1 MKKKNPLGLRVL
13 STAAVMSII
22 TSIAAPAFAGTYYIG
37 NDTGDLEITANA
49 DGSVTVKHGSE
60 TFTDQDDEIIIKGG
74 KGTDKASNKDASATD
89 APAVTTIGET
99 EVTPVEEEPKEDKL
113 VEAVQKETPAEEPA
127 AEEPKEPEA
136 EPEEETKEQPKEPEE
151 TAEEEQKEAAGD
163 EQPKETVEET
173 DTEEPADEA
182 AEETED
188 TEESEDEDAVPAAE
202 DETPV
207 EEDEVPKT
215 TEEAAAA
222 PTKREIAKAPVKPQ
236 PEAVTLEAAGEGTA
250 VQDEAE
256 TTEEET
262 PTKNVIK
269 VVNNAVDKVLKI
281 ILDNVHIDV
290 SGNQVYGRQGK
301 AAMEVKGSGD
311 VTLELNGENVL
322 KSDKNRAGLEKND
335 QDVNGQKVSG
345 TLTIQDEDQD
355 GGSLEAVGNGNAAGI
370 GSSAVSSSYSPES
383 RANSTSNISITGG
396 TIKAV
401 GGQGGGAGIGSGMNA
416 TWKTDVMADNI
427 RITGGNIT
435 AESLGNGGAG
445 IGSGR
450 GGNVGTITIGGN
462 AVVTAKGASR
472 IYGGAGIGA
481 GHCETDYNRN
491 IGGDVDTIT
500 IEGNATIQEAVGGVG
515 SAGIGAGSNGKIRL
529 ITIKDNA
536 SVVKAENNGSN
547 GGGGAGI
554 GGGSN
559 WSRDGA
565 GSATIDINTT
575 GTVNATGRGGGAGI
589 GGGGYGSNYKT
600 GGTGTVTISNGTVNA
615 VSEGGGAAIGGGG
628 GKDGGAGIVTISG
641 GTITADAKD
650 SSYQT
655 GAGIGGGYGNVGG
668 AGRVTITGGEITLAK
683 STGSAGIG
691 DGYSSSPS
699 AVVGENTS
707 GNGFVKI
714 TGGTI
719 GKFKEIAKCV
729 WKLVDGTG
737 AIGGRSSAGI
747 GGARVVSD
755 GKAEVTKGHV
765 TISGSPFIG
774 AVGGKNAFGTE
785 SAAAIGN
792 GAIGYNSDKSD
803 TMDVTGLDTTKVS
816 VTKPRGEDANE
827 TWIVPTHT
835 WDEGKVTKAPTC
847 TEKGEKTFTCTNCSA
862 TKTEEIPVDPNAHNY
877 TREEGEKEWDEIIP
891 ATCTTAGKKVKHCKN
906 ALNDKTHDLVETI
919 AIDKDAHNWGE
930 WTTTKKATCT
940 ADGEQERVCK
950 NDTTHKETKK
960 IDATGHQHTKIVG
973 KKDAT
978 ETEPGYTGDKVCD
991 KCGEIIEKGE
1001 VIPAKG
1007 HTWVKGEH
1015 HDANCMKGGY
1025 DDYTCSG
1032 CGATK
1037 EEPDGTTPN
1046 NDHDYSGEEWDEI
1059 TNATCTTDG
1068 KKVKHCKRP
1077 GADAT
1082 HDKTEVIPATGHEKT
1097 HIEGKKE
1104 PTCEEPGYT
1113 GDKVCDKCGDVVEK
1127 GEVIPVK
1134 GHTPTIVGR
1143 VEPTETEPG
1152 YTGDTV
1158 CADCGKLLAK
1168 GEVIPATGKKD
1179 AENAEA
1185 PELRVVAPGNT
1196 LRDLLF
1202 TVRQAGTERTYTCK
1216 KADATLTGTLETLQY
1231 LQANGAET
1239 IVFVTNGRVSRFAV
1253 ADLLALCNEGD
1264 VFYLCHTA
1272 DAEPTLLIIANDHT
1286 ELLNK

>member
-22 TSIAAPAFAGTYYIG
+22 TSIAAPAFAGTYYMD
-37 NDTGDLEITANA
+37 NGDLTVRMDEEGKVYVKSGNEEKLDE
-49 DGSVTVKHGSE
+49 DGEVT
-60 TFTDQDDEIIIKGG
+60 IKGG
-74 KGTDKASNKDASATD
+74 SGTNTWSNKSSTNAEKQKAEEPQEEPS
-89 APAVTTIGET
+89 IGESY
-99 EVTPVEEEPKEDKL
+99 PVEEKTE
-113 VEAVQKETPAEEPA
+113 EEPA
-127 AEEPKEPEA
+127 AEQP
-136 EPEEETKEQPKEPEE
+136 EPEEETKEQTEEPENPAEDEQPKPEAPAAEEKTPAEDAAEPEE
-151 TAEEEQKEAAGD
+151 TPD
-163 EQPKETVEET
+163 EDTEET
-173 DTEEPADEA
+173 D
-182 AEETED
+182 D
-188 TEESEDEDAVPAAE
+188 TEESEEEDAGPAAE
-202 DETPV
+202 EEDPV

-250 VQDEAE
+250 VQDEEE

-290 SGNQVYGRQGK
+290 SGNKVYNEGK

-322 KSDKNRAGLEKND
+322 KSDTNRAGLEKND
-335 QDVNGQKVSG
+335 QYVNGQKVSG

-370 GSSAVSSSYSPES
+370 GSSGGYT
-383 RANSTSNISITGG
+383 TSNISITGG
-396 TIKAV
+396 KITAK
-401 GGQGGGAGIGSGMNA
+401 GGFYGGAGIGSGENYNTTAA
-416 TWKTDVMADNI
+416 TADNI
-427 RITGGNIT
+427 HITGGKIN
-435 AESLGNGGAG
+435 AESTGNGGAG

-450 GGNVGTITIGGN
+450 AGNVGTITIGGN
-462 AVVTAKGASR
+462 AVVTAKGAPSV
-472 IYGGAGIGA
+472 YGGAGIGA
-481 GHCETDYNRN
+481 GMCETDFYRN

-500 IEGNATIQEAVGGVG
+500 IEGNATIQEAVGGVD
-515 SAGIGAGSNGKIRL
+515 SAGIGAGGNGKIRL

-554 GGGSN
+554 GGGGN

-589 GGGGYGSNYKT
+589 GGGGYGSSDKT

-650 SSYQT
+650 SYCQT
-655 GAGIGGGYGNVGG
+655 GAGIGGGAGNVVGG
-668 AGRVTITGGEITLAK
+668 AGRVTITDGEITLAK
-683 STGSAGIG
+683 SAGSAGIG
-691 DGYSSSPS
+691 DGYSVSPS
-699 AVVGENTS
+699 TVVGENTS

-719 GKFKEIAKCV
+719 GKFEEIAKCV
-729 WKLVDGTG
+729 WKLVEGTG

-747 GGARVVSD
+747 GGARVESD
-755 GKAEVTKGHV
+755 GKAEATKGHV

-774 AVGGKNAFGTE
+774 AVGGKYAFGTE

-792 GAIGYNSDKSD
+792 GVIGYESDKSD
-803 TMDVTGLDTTKVS
+803 TMDVTALDTTKVS

-835 WDEGKVTKAPTC
+835 WNEGEVTKAPTC
-847 TEKGEKTFTCTNCSA
+847 TEKGEKTFTCTNCNA
-862 TKTEEIPVDPNAHNY
+862 TKTEEIPVDPKAHNY

-906 ALNDKTHDLVETI
+906 APNDKTHDLVETI

-950 NDTTHKETKK
+950 NDPTHKETQK

-1127 GEVIPVK
+1127 GEVIPAK
-1134 GHTPTIVGR
+1134 GHTPTVVGR
-1143 VEPTETEPG
+1143 KDPTETEPG

-1158 CADCGKLLAK
+1158 CADCGKLLEK

-1185 PELRVVAPGNT
+1185 LELRVVVPGNT

-1202 TVRQAGTERTYTCK
+1202 TVRQADGERTYTCK

>member
-877 TREEGEKEWDEIIP
+877 TREQGEEEWDEIIP
-891 ATCTTAGKKVKHCKN
+891 TTCTTAGKKVKHCKN
-906 ALNDKTHDLVETI
+906 APNDKAHDLVETI

-930 WTTTKKATCT
+930 WTTTKNATCT
-940 ADGEQERVCK
+940 VDGEQERVCK
-950 NDTTHKETKK
+950 NDSTHKETRK
-960 IDATGHQHTKIVG
+960 IDATGH
-973 KKDAT
+973 A
-978 ETEPGYTGDKVCD
+978 
-991 KCGEIIEKGE
+991 
-1001 VIPAKG
+1001 
-1007 HTWVKGEH
+1007 WVN
-1015 HDANCMKGGY
+1015 D
-1025 DDYTCSG
+1025 
-1032 CGATK
+1032 GAHV
-1037 EEPDGTTPN
+1037 D
-1046 NDHDYSGEEWDEI
+1046 
-1059 TNATCTTDG
+1059 ATCTTDG
-1068 KKVKHCKRP
+1068 YQDQKCTNDGCGATQRVWDHPEDTEHKGDGTSHDYKDQEWIITPATCTKDGRKVKHCTRAP
-1077 GADAT
+1077 EDPT
-1082 HDKTEVIPATGHEKT
+1082 HDEVEVIPATGHEKT
-1097 HIEGKKE
+1097 HVEGKKE

-1113 GDKVCDKCGDVVEK
+1113 GDKVCDKCGEVVEK
-1127 GEVIPVK
+1127 GEVIPAK
-1134 GHTPTIVGR
+1134 GHTPTVVGKKD
-1143 VEPTETEPG
+1143 PTETEPG

-1158 CADCGKLLAK
+1158 CADCGKLLEK

-1179 AENAEA
+1179 DENAEA
-1185 PELRVVAPGNT
+1185 LELRVVVPGNT

-1202 TVRQAGTERTYTCK
+1202 TVRQADGERTYTCK
-1216 KADATLTGTLETLQY
+1216 KANATLTGTLETLQY

-1253 ADLLALCNEGD
+1253 ADLLALCDEGD